1 MFFETGSY
9 VTQDGLYLRMTL
21 NPDPLV
27 STSWTRTACK
37 DSYFEKNR
45 HSFHI
50 IRWMQTAVT
59 KLVSFLSKHCP
70 PVWVI
75 FVIHCSSWNGLV
87 GCNPCKGALCCL
99 LLVMVKN
106 YKVFFFWFG
115 VLVFFSWKQRS
126 SISYEML
133 ETKSISD
140 SACCLVLRCLLMIC
154 WGAVEMKVKSQHRAL
169 LCLGQPGPLAS
180 TGLDSIC
187 SSLEFSLWLCTWDQ
201 LWNFPLVLSLLASK
215 SFGFWAFSGYRYWT
229 YTSLHSLERL
239 KRDHVTSFLWK

>member
-37 DSYFEKNR
+37 DSYFKKNR

-106 YKVFFFWFG
+106 YKVFFFFFFGLGFWFFLLEAKIKYLLWNAG
-115 VLVFFSWKQRS
+115 DQKHFRLHLLFGFKVFAHDMLRCCENESEISAQSSFVSRTARPFGQHWFRQYLQFSW
-126 SISYEML
+126 IFTMTL
-133 ETKSISD
+133 H
-140 SACCLVLRCLLMIC
+140 LR
-154 WGAVEMKVKSQHRAL
+154 
-169 LCLGQPGPLAS
+169 
-180 TGLDSIC
+180 
-187 SSLEFSLWLCTWDQ
+187 
-201 LWNFPLVLSLLASK
+201 LSCGI
-215 SFGFWAFSGYRYWT
+215 FHWYC
-229 YTSLHSLERL
+229 HC
-239 KRDHVTSFLWK
+239 